1 VWRLRKSDG
10 TGGAELGEDSKPTLW
25 EVGTHACGWSRAK
38 FEKKKKKKDGAKK
51 RSDAQ
56 HNTAPMITNP
66 LHLDPCK
73 MQQAR
78 AIVNL

>member
-1 VWRLRKSDG
+1 MWLEPSEVRK
-10 TGGAELGEDSKPTLW
+10 K
-25 EVGTHACGWSRAK
+25 
-38 FEKKKKKKDGAKK
+38 EKKKMVP
-51 RSDAQ
+51 RNEVMHSRQ